1 MANKTISRS
10 GIKFRRVSYLR
21 STFLSLHF
29 QQFLIIPFSCNSK
42 FYIGLFVIFK
52 RHSRS
57 EWNDPRDPLARCLL
71 IARGFKR
78 KRDLF
83 ADYASCHRGKRYY
96 RPLMSS
102 LHADEATVTMH
113 ALLFIHYTVCCHIM
127 VSPHCMPWSVMLKR
141 GYIFVRPP
149 RRRTHPACY
158 FILLFRR
165 RIREYENAAQTRAN
179 LFLPGAIYRAIFR

>member
-52 RHSRS
+52 RH
-57 EWNDPRDPLARCLL
+57 N
-71 IARGFKR
+71 
-78 KRDLF
+78 
-83 ADYASCHRGKRYY
+83 YASCHRGKRYY